1 MSSTSR
7 GGGIVTGSV
16 VAVARM
22 WGGGWSGASR
32 VWACPEFGVR
42 AGVMLRSRL
51 VVDVGKWVECG
62 VGISAGAG
70 RSSGIRLGAFLRRVL
85 SSGDWIRPR

>member
-16 VAVARM
+16 VAVART
-22 WGGGWSGASR
+22 WGGGWNGASW
-32 VWACPEFGVR
+32 VWECPERGVR

-51 VVDVGKWVECG
+51 LAYVGKWVECG

-70 RSSGIRLGAFLRRVL
+70 RSSGIRL
-85 SSGDWIRPR
+85 